1 MTRRPVG
8 ADAAIKYRGSA
19 AELLRSAEAELR
31 AALPKSAARL
41 ERSSFRPA
49 LWTTRER
56 FWPMPIYVDRGTGSH
71 LVDVDGRDYIDC
83 NMGHGPLILGH
94 CHPRVM
100 AAIDEQL
107 AKGNHFGPPSTHE
120 AKLAELIVRGVP
132 GGERVAFMNSGTEAA
147 MAAVRIARAATGRRV
162 VAKCEGGLHGS
173 YEPLR
178 HSVLSFAGSSAR
190 PEASPD
196 VAGMPPSLSADVVV
210 LPFNDAVAFD
220 LVRQVGDRM
229 ACVVVEPVQGSAGT
243 LPPSPGFL
251 QGLRKACDEVGAI
264 FVMDEVIT
272 GFRLGPRSG
281 AGRFGVEADLTVL
294 GKAVGGG
301 LPIGAVCGSARLI
314 DLTTTPPE
322 RPANE
327 AVFVGGTFSGN
338 PLTSVAGVAQLS
350 ELLEHPSSYERLDL
364 LGSKMREGLTKA
376 LATQGVAGFVTGTG
390 SIWGGPYFTDER
402 PTTFRGVATGN
413 QVAGKLLSIY
423 LLLEGVLVTSPSHLN
438 FVSTVHTEEEVDTVI
453 EAYRR
458 ALARLQREG
467 VLGESCKVGSD
478 GA

>member
-1 MTRRPVG
+1 MAKELAGKDLGTV
-8 ADAAIKYRGSA
+8 AD
-19 AELLRSAEAELR
+19 LLRSAEEELR
-31 AALPKSAARL
+31 AALPASAARL
-41 ERSSFRPA
+41 EQSSRRPA

-56 FWPMPIYVDRGTGSH
+56 FWPMPIYVDHGVGSH

-94 CHPRVM
+94 CHARVV

-107 AKGNHFGPPSTHE
+107 ARGNHFGPPSAHE
-120 AKLAELIVRGVP
+120 AQLAELIVRGVP
-132 GGERVAFMNSGTEAA
+132 GGERVVFMNSGTEAA
-147 MAAVRIARAATGRRV
+147 MAAVRIARAATGRRI

-178 HSVLSFAGSSAR
+178 HSVLGFAGAPER

-196 VAGMPPSLSADVVV
+196 VAGMPPSISADVLV
-210 LPFNDAVAFD
+210 LPFNDEVAFE
-220 LVRQVGDRM
+220 LVREVGEQI
-229 ACVVVEPVQGSAGT
+229 ACVVVEPLQGSAGA

-251 QGLRKACDEVGAI
+251 EGLREVCDEVGAI
-264 FVMDEVIT
+264 FVLDEVIT

-301 LPIGAVCGSARLI
+301 LPIGAVCGGARLI
-314 DLTTTPPE
+314 DLTTTLPDH
-322 RPANE
+322 PANE

-350 ELLEHPSSYERLDL
+350 ELLEHPASYERLEE
-364 LGSKMREGLTKA
+364 LGTRMREGLAKA
-376 LATQGVAGFVTGTG
+376 LAELGVSGFVTGMG
-390 SIWGGPYFTDER
+390 SIWGGPYFTREQ
-402 PTTFRGVATGN
+402 PTTFRGVA
-413 QVAGKLLSIY
+413 AGDEIAGTLLSIY

-438 FVSTVHTEEEVDTVI
+438 FVSTVHTEGEVDTVV
-453 EAYRR
+453 EAHRR
-458 ALARLQREG
+458 ALVRLQGEG
-467 VLGESCKVGSD
+467 VLGESRREDRSD
-478 GA
+478 VA

>member
-1 MTRRPVG
+1 VIK
-8 ADAAIKYRGSA
+8 DAAIEGLGD
-19 AELLRSAEAELR
+19 AELLRSAVAELR

-41 ERSSFRPA
+41 ERSSLRPA

-56 FWPMPIYVDRGTGSH
+56 FWSMPIYVDRGVGSH
-71 LVDVDGRDYIDC
+71 VVDVDGRDYIDC

-94 CHPRVM
+94 CHPRVV

-107 AKGNHFGPPSTHE
+107 ARGNHFGPPSVHE
-120 AKLAELIVRGVP
+120 MELAELIVRGIP

-178 HSVLSFAGSSAR
+178 HSVLSFTGAPAR
-190 PEASPD
+190 PEPSPD
-196 VAGMPPSLSADVVV
+196 VAGMPPSLSADVLV
-210 LPFNDAVAFD
+210 LPFNDEVAFD
-220 LVRQVGDRM
+220 LVRQAGERI
-229 ACVVVEPVQGSAGT
+229 ACVVVEPLQGSAGT

-281 AGRFGVEADLTVL
+281 AGRFGVRADLTVL

-301 LPIGAVCGSARLI
+301 LPIGAVCGSARLV
-314 DLTTTPPE
+314 DLTAAPPE
-322 RPANE
+322 HPANE
-327 AVFVGGTFSGN
+327 AVVVGGTFSGN
-338 PLTSVAGVAQLS
+338 PLTSVAGVAQLC
-350 ELLEHPSSYERLDL
+350 ELLEQPDSYERLDA
-364 LGSKMREGLTKA
+364 LGERMREGLSKV
-376 LATQGVAGFVTGTG
+376 LAEEGVRGFVTGMA
-390 SIWGGPYFTDER
+390 SIWGGPYFTDEL
-402 PTTFRGVATGN
+402 PTTYRGVATAD
-413 QVAGKLLSIY
+413 QIAGRLLSIY
-423 LLLEGVLVTSPSHLN
+423 LLLDGVLVTSPSHLN
-438 FVSTVHTEEEVDTVI
+438 FVSTVHTEEEVDTVV

-458 ALARLQREG
+458 ALARLLREG
-467 VLGESCKVGSD
+467 ALVEEREGGTSG
-478 GA
+478 G